1 MVGLGLTKVLHML
14 YSLQHSYKQMLHFV
28 IQSSGSQI
36 KRITKRKATEDV
48 NTLGGKK
55 IKKLNLLYQEK
66 VNKI

>member
-14 YSLQHSYKQMLHFV
+14 NLLQYSYKQMLHFV

-48 NTLGGKK
+48 IHWVAKK